1 MGHYARGD
9 SRKVGYSSE
18 DDEGYHTR
26 ALISASTIQRMSH
39 LNLRDKNNNR
49 VRVSGEAPSLLTS
62 TILDETDCQFWA
74 EDELSS
80 SDSKNRLVSRRKRR
94 RSVSYRNR
102 TNIQKSRS
110 ALFQSSSSNSSSLYI
125 KMSTTVPSTTLQ
137 KQRRKYRPERLAKK
151 AKLERELFSL
161 LRKLDDTKT

>member
-9 SRKVGYSSE
+9 SRKVAYSSE
-18 DDEGYHTR
+18 DDEGYHIR
-26 ALISASTIQRMSH
+26 AFISTSAIQRMSH
-39 LNLRDKNNNR
+39 LNLRDKNNNC
-49 VRVSGEAPSLLTS
+49 VRVSGEAVSLKKISEGRSEIKSTFFFKPSLLIS

-80 SDSKNRLVSRRKRR
+80 SESKNRLVSRRKRR

-102 TNIQKSRS
+102 TNIHKSRS

-125 KMSTTVPSTTLQ
+125 KMSTAVPSTTC
-137 KQRRKYRPERLAKK
+137 EH
-151 AKLERELFSL
+151 S
-161 LRKLDDTKT
+161 